1 MMRTNIRVV
10 MQRLGI
16 PIDEES
22 AEYFDEMVNQGR
34 MDLER
39 YESLSP
45 ISVVIGRRGRF
56 RLRLR
61 RVIRRC
67 RRWFRKVDPK
77 PLPRGPYR

>member
-1 MMRTNIRVV
+1 MRTNIRVV

-34 MDLER
+34 LDLER

-45 ISVVIGRRGRF
+45 TGFEFGDHDKECVLVEKRSQ
-56 RLRLR
+56 
-61 RVIRRC
+61 
-67 RRWFRKVDPK
+67 
-77 PLPRGPYR
+77 